1 MIASGNKN
9 VVLMLWIGGLTLVAA
24 LIMAKAPTF
33 LAVTIII
40 SLIIGVLT
48 FINTEFALYILI
60 AAMLLGPQ
68 FGMEGAA
75 GEGVR
80 GRGVTLRV
88 DDFLLAIIGLS
99 WFLKTAVQKEIGL
112 FLRTPLNKPIAYYFL
127 ACVFA
132 TLFGYMMGRVKGTAG
147 IFFIVKYFEYYVVY
161 FMAVN
166 HLKEEKQ
173 IRRFTYFMLIVC
185 FFVCL
190 YALSEIPSGRR
201 VSAPFEGAEGEP
213 NTLGGYLVLMLSIV
227 FGLLLTLENRK
238 PKKYLAALV
247 FFIAIALAATLSRS
261 SWIALGP
268 MALALLYYSEKKK
281 TILTAL
287 ILLIFVGPLIMPPTI
302 RERALYTFTQTKEE
316 GQIQIGNARID
327 TSTSA
332 RLTSWKVVLTRDFIK
347 QPLLGYG
354 VTGYSF
360 LDAQYPRVLAETG
373 LIGLVFFLM
382 LLYAIYQNAYLTFR
396 QTKND
401 FFRGL
406 SLGYL
411 AGYFAMLAHGIGAN
425 TFIIVRIM
433 EPFWFLTAM
442 IIMIPAIET
451 GQTTIASEDNKIINR
466 PSAIKHH
473 SG

>member
-1 MIASGNKN
+1 MIVSGNKN

-40 SLIIGVLT
+40 SLIIGALT

-60 AAMLLGPQ
+60 AAILLGPQ
-68 FGMEGAA
+68 FGTEGAA
-75 GEGVR
+75 GEAVR

-132 TLFGYMMGRVKGTAG
+132 TMIGYMMGRVKGTAG
-147 IFFIVKYFEYYVVY
+147 FFFVVKYFEYYVIY

-166 HLKEEKQ
+166 HLKEEVQ

-185 FFVCL
+185 FLVCL
-190 YALSEIPSGRR
+190 FAFSQIPQGHRP
-201 VSAPFEGAEGEP
+201 SAPFEGPEGEP

-227 FGLLLTLENRK
+227 FGLLLGLKNRK
-238 PKKYLAALV
+238 PKKYLAVLV
-247 FFIAIALAATLSRS
+247 FFIVVALAATLSRS
-261 SWIALGP
+261 SWVALGP
-268 MALALLYYSEKKK
+268 MALALLYFSEKKK
-281 TILTAL
+281 TILTVMLFIVIA
-287 ILLIFVGPLIMPPTI
+287 GPLILPPTV
-302 RERALYTFTQTKEE
+302 RERALYTFTQAREE
-316 GQIQIGNARID
+316 GQIQVGNTRID

-332 RLTSWKVVLTRDFIK
+332 RLTSWKVILTKDFIK

-354 VTGYSF
+354 VTGYPF
-360 LDAQYPRVLAETG
+360 VDAQYPRVLAETG
-373 LIGLVFFLM
+373 LIGLVFFIM

-411 AGYFAMLAHGIGAN
+411 AGFFAMLAHGIGAN

-442 IIMIPAIET
+442 IIMIPTIET
-451 GQTTIASEDNKIINR
+451 QSQVDSTARLLGH
-466 PSAIKHH
+466 P
-473 SG
+473 G